1 LLAAGPAEVIIKQYT
16 GNRDMERNRVFIFQT
31 TIFLFFLAA
40 VPNVFAVSAKVLP
53 AKISPG
59 DAFVIRVEGATT
71 SVPEAELGGNSLD
84 FTSCGKGCFETIDAL
99 GLDAHPGSHKIMVKA
114 GQTDLK
120 VNVTVK
126 RTVFPTITL
135 TLPEREVILG
145 PKDLKRAKRE
155 ERLMESI
162 WQKETPRLWEGRFI
176 LPLPTEVSSPFGLRR
191 VMNGERVSIHK
202 GIDMKG
208 REGQAI
214 RACNNGRVVLARNLF
229 FGGNTVVIDHGT
241 GIYSIY
247 MHLSKF
253 DVRPGEMVSK
263 GQTLGLVG
271 STGRATGPHLH
282 FSMRVS
288 GISANPVSFTRLPL

>member
-1 LLAAGPAEVIIKQYT
+1 MKKNRIVVIQTSIFFFLLAAIHP
-16 GNRDMERNRVFIFQT
+16 
-31 TIFLFFLAA
+31 
-40 VPNVFAVSAKVLP
+40 VFALSAKLLP

-71 SVPEAELGGNSLD
+71 SVPEAVVGGKSVD
-84 FTSCGKGCFETIDAL
+84 FTSCGKGCFETIDVL
-99 GLDAHPGSHKIMVKA
+99 GLDTHPGSHRIIVKV
-114 GQTDLK
+114 GRTNLK
-120 VNVTVK
+120 VDVTVK

-145 PKDLKRAKRE
+145 PKDLERAKRE

-162 WQKETPRLWEGRFI
+162 WQKETPRLWRGKFI

-191 VMNGERVSIHK
+191 VMNRERVSIHK

-208 REGQAI
+208 REGQEI

-247 MHLSKF
+247 MHLSNF

-263 GQTLGLVG
+263 GQTVGQVG